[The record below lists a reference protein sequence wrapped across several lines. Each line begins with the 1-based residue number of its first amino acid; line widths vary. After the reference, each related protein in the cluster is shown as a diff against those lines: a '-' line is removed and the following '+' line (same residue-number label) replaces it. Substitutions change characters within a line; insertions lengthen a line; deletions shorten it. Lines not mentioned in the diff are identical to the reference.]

1 MVAGALMWSGEEE
14 PAPTK
19 QVTSRQVRIDVLDGP
34 AEQHRV
40 QIDLTMYA
48 PARTPA
54 PAVVLAHGFG
64 GDKTSLTGPARNL
77 AERGFTVLTYSARG
91 FGNST
96 GKIALNSPEYE
107 VTDARQ
113 ILDWLARQPEVVTDG
128 ENDPLVGVAGVSY
141 GGALSLLLAGSD
153 PRVDAIAPVM
163 AYNDLSRA
171 LLPDA
176 ASAEPIPS
184 DTPARGAA
192 ESAGVFK
199 KSWAA
204 RLFATGT
211 GGPGTDERSR
221 PDSEG
226 DMARGPRSEQ
236 PVTCGNFTSEVCA
249 AYTELAESGSASRR
263 TLDLLAAASPRS
275 VTDDIDIPT
284 LLVQGQQ
291 DPLFGL
297 SQADANAR
305 QIAAAG
311 GKVKMI
317 WFAGGNDSAAPGAAS
332 WRAIGDWFAHH
343 LPDSDIPPVPDPGTG
358 FSYQV
363 RGETRHEGGSPLHTM
378 VAPSYPGL
386 SGERAERRALP
397 LYGSPEQVINPPG
410 GTASATAALPEAAPE
425 SVGSTAGQ
433 TAVFRTRPL
442 EKQLLVSGL
451 PQTRL
456 SVASVPG
463 QPSSGSAVLFAELY
477 DVGPDGQREPIGGGS
492 APMRVT
498 DLPADGRSVQVDVA
512 LPGAVRSVEA
522 GHHLEL
528 TVTTTDRAYASPKN
542 PAVHVVGLAG
552 QRTISLPSVR
562 SRMIGEGTVPTVALS
577 GTSVLLLLI
586 LLSWAIAALLRRH
599 GATAADPD
607 LADTPLVTSDLVKAY
622 PGKLTAVDELSLRVE
637 GGQIVG
643 LLGPNGAGKTTVLRM
658 VLGLLRPTSGEIRV
672 FGHRVSPGAPALSRT
687 GSFVETPGFLPHLS
701 ALENLESYWAATGRP
716 TSHARFEEVLEIAGI
731 DSSAQRRVGTY
742 GQGMKQRLGIAQAM
756 LGLPDLLVLD
766 EPTNGLDPPQ
776 IHRMREI
783 LRRYA
788 ATGRSVLLSS
798 HLLSEIEQTC
808 DHVVVMREGR
818 LVASG
823 TVSEIIA
830 GNGEYTFR
838 VDRPE
843 QAARTLRL
851 LEGIGEVECDGER
864 LHADLG
870 VHPPAVAV
878 NVLVDAGV
886 LIHQVVP
893 RRRLED
899 AFLELVGE
907 ERH

>member
-1 MVAGALMWSGEEE
+1 MRLAAPTSPTVRSVRSLPPVRRSFLLISLTLVTLVVAGALMWSGEEE

-317 WFAGGNDSAAPGAAS
+317 WFAGGNDSAAPGP
-332 WRAIGDWFAHH
+332 RAGG
-343 LPDSDIPPVPDPGTG
+343 PS
-358 FSYQV
+358 
-363 RGETRHEGGSPLHTM
+363 ETGSPTTCPTPTSP
-378 VAPSYPGL
+378 PS
-386 SGERAERRALP
+386 RIRALD
-397 LYGSPEQVINPPG
+397 
-410 GTASATAALPEAAPE
+410 SATRYAGKHATRADPPCTPWWHRATPVSPANARNGGRCRCTALP
-425 SVGSTAGQ
+425 S
-433 TAVFRTRPL
+433 
-442 EKQLLVSGL
+442 K
-451 PQTRL
+451 
-456 SVASVPG
+456 
-463 QPSSGSAVLFAELY
+463 
-477 DVGPDGQREPIGGGS
+477 
-492 APMRVT
+492 
-498 DLPADGRSVQVDVA
+498 
-512 LPGAVRSVEA
+512 
-522 GHHLEL
+522 
-528 TVTTTDRAYASPKN
+528 
-542 PAVHVVGLAG
+542 
-552 QRTISLPSVR
+552 
-562 SRMIGEGTVPTVALS
+562 
-577 GTSVLLLLI
+577 
-586 LLSWAIAALLRRH
+586 
-599 GATAADPD
+599 
-607 LADTPLVTSDLVKAY
+607 
-622 PGKLTAVDELSLRVE
+622 
-637 GGQIVG
+637 
-643 LLGPNGAGKTTVLRM
+643 
-658 VLGLLRPTSGEIRV
+658 
-672 FGHRVSPGAPALSRT
+672 
-687 GSFVETPGFLPHLS
+687 
-701 ALENLESYWAATGRP
+701 
-716 TSHARFEEVLEIAGI
+716 
-731 DSSAQRRVGTY
+731 
-742 GQGMKQRLGIAQAM
+742 
-756 LGLPDLLVLD
+756 
-766 EPTNGLDPPQ
+766 
-776 IHRMREI
+776 
-783 LRRYA
+783 
-788 ATGRSVLLSS
+788 
-798 HLLSEIEQTC
+798 
-808 DHVVVMREGR
+808 
-818 LVASG
+818 
-823 TVSEIIA
+823 
-830 GNGEYTFR
+830 
-838 VDRPE
+838 
-843 QAARTLRL
+843 
-851 LEGIGEVECDGER
+851 
-864 LHADLG
+864 
-870 VHPPAVAV
+870 
-878 NVLVDAGV
+878 
-886 LIHQVVP
+886 
-893 RRRLED
+893 
-899 AFLELVGE
+899 
-907 ERH
+907 